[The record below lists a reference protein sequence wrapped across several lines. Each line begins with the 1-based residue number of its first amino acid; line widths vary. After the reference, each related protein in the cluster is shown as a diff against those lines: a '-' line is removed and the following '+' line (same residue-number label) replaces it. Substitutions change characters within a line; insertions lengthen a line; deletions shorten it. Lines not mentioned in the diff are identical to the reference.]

1 MFQSET
7 LSFPKFQKQQYLWG
21 LLPPPFFVALKSSES
36 CIFVRQGEAKY
47 QFCKNLKFWN
57 LKIFLTIWSNV
68 LQIYGLYFYPFV
80 ICQQAGA
87 ELCQAQ
93 LQLGLDFDYIVCIFG
108 FSIFDLVELVWWTLY
123 FRHD

>member
-1 MFQSET
+1 MGPPTSS
-7 LSFPKFQKQQYLWG
+7 LLCSFKIK
-21 LLPPPFFVALKSSES
+21 S

-68 LQIYGLYFYPFV
+68 LQIYDLYFYPFV

-93 LQLGLDFDYIVCIFG
+93 LRLSWHY
-108 FSIFDLVELVWWTLY
+108 LVAS
-123 FRHD
+123 